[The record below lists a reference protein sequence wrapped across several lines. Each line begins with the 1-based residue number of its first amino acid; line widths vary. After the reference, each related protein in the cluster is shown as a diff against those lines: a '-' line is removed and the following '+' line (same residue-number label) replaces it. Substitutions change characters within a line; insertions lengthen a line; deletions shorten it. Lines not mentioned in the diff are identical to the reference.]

1 MNIIFKLDSDYYI
14 NIPNIHR
21 YEGAK
26 KLTVFSFQW
35 YDSKGKKEDI
45 RETIFCFDNN
55 RLYCYKDNDAL
66 EEKIRD
72 CLLGK
77 ISTDTLDLTDF
88 EFWSDRFSFPKSFKL
103 VKRIA

>member
-1 MNIIFKLDSDYYI
+1 MNIVFKLDSDYYI

-45 RETIFCFDNN
+45 RETIFCFDGK
-55 RLYCYKDNDAL
+55 RLFCYKDNDAL
-66 EEKIRD
+66 EEMIKAR
-72 CLLGK
+72 LTGGLV
-77 ISTDTLDLTDF
+77 TDTLDLTDF
-88 EFWSDRFSFPKSFKL
+88 EFYVDRFSFPKSFKL
-103 VKRIA
+103 VKRIV

>member
-1 MNIIFKLDSDYYI
+1 MNIIFKLDSEYYI

-21 YEGAK
+21 CEDAK
-26 KLTVFSFQW
+26 NLSVFSFQW

-45 RETIFCFDNN
+45 RETIFCFDNK

-66 EEKIRD
+66 EERLSTY
-72 CLLGK
+72 LLSS
-77 ISTDTLDLTDF
+77 IPHTLDLTDF
-88 EFWSDRFSFPKSFKL
+88 EFYVDRFSFPKSFKL